1 MINSALQMP
10 ISMHGPQY
18 PYFPLS
24 VLPQNWAYGLATVLS
39 KDWSGNLET
48 ASFAPVKASIDLTSI
63 Y

>member
-18 PYFPLS
+18 PYFPLN
-24 VLPQNWAYGLATVLS
+24 VLPQNWACGLATVLL
-39 KDWSGNLET
+39 KDWSGNLEM
-48 ASFAPVKASIDLTSI
+48 ASLAPVKASVYLTSI